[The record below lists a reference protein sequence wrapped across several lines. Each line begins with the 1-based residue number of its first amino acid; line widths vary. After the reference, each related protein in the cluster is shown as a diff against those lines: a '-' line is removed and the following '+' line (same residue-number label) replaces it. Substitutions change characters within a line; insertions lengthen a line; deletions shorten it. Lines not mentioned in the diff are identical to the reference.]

1 MLRWIRIEGLAVVAS
16 LELEFSDGLNVLTGE
31 TGAGKSLILSALGL
45 LGGGRPPK
53 DVVREDV
60 DRAVVEASFDTRGLP
75 ELEAELAE
83 RGLEGEAHELIVR
96 REVPHQGRGRCR
108 VSGVTVPVGILRELF
123 AGQLEISSQHDSQ
136 ALLRSEE
143 HGALLDRF
151 GKLDAERAAL
161 RRTFE
166 ALRALREEYDELGS
180 ASAERARRADFL
192 RFQIAEIEAA
202 ELEPGEFARVR
213 AERER
218 LRHAEQIQAV
228 LVSGSA
234 LLEGDPGTQNE
245 SGAGDAVGRA
255 EQLLRGVVAFD
266 AELEP
271 LVARLEAARVE
282 LHDLAATLR
291 DRGEGRGAD
300 AGALAALEERFRTL
314 EDLRRKYG
322 DAEEDVLA
330 QRAALAEELA
340 QLDHS
345 DDRREALEV
354 EIGSVHSE
362 LERRAGKLTRG
373 RSRAAKELAQ
383 RVSASLEALAL
394 PGAVFQVALEPMR
407 APEGMPCA
415 SAGGEHA
422 VFRFAANGESEPRP
436 LQRVASGGELSRLQ
450 LAIKGATRGAGSGM
464 SIVFDE
470 VDAGVGGRAADRVG
484 DALAE
489 LAQSHQVL
497 CITHLPQIAARGDRH
512 LRIEKRRVRGKQQTV
527 AVALSGRER
536 VEEIARMAGGE
547 GVTATTRRHAREL
560 LARPPSVGPKAPPA

>member
-16 LELEFSDGLNVLTGE
+16 LELEFSEGLNVLTGE
-31 TGAGKSLILSALGL
+31 TGAGKSLILAALGL
-45 LGGGRPPK
+45 LAGQRVPK

-60 DRAVVEASFDTRGLP
+60 DRAIVEASFDTTGLTV
-75 ELEAELAE
+75 LEAALAE

-96 REVPHQGRGRCR
+96 REVPQQGRGRCR

-151 GKLDAERAAL
+151 GKLEAERAAL

-166 ALRALREEYDELGS
+166 ALRSLREEYEALGT

-202 ELEPGEFARVR
+202 ELEAGEFERVR
-213 AERER
+213 GDRER
-218 LRHAEQIQAV
+218 LRHAEQIQSV
-228 LVSGSA
+228 LASCSA
-234 LLEGDPGTQNE
+234 LLEGDPSTQNE
-245 SGAGDAVGRA
+245 RGASDTVARA
-255 EQLLRGVVAFD
+255 EQQLRGVVAFD
-266 AELEP
+266 GALEP
-271 LVARLEAARVE
+271 FAARLEAVCAE
-282 LHDLAATLR
+282 LLDLAGTLR
-291 DRGEGRGAD
+291 DRGESRDAD
-300 AGALAALEERFRTL
+300 PGALAAVEERFRSL

-322 DAEEDVLA
+322 DDEDDILA
-330 QRAALAEELA
+330 QRGALAEELT

-354 EIGSVHSE
+354 EIGSVQGE
-362 LERRAGKLTRG
+362 LERRASKLTRG
-373 RSRAAKELAQ
+373 RRRAAKELGE
-383 RVSASLEALAL
+383 RVSGSLEALAL
-394 PGAVFQVALEPMR
+394 PGAVFQVALEPLR

-415 SAGGEHA
+415 SAGNEHA

-436 LQRVASGGELSRLQ
+436 LHRVASGGELSRLQ
-450 LAIKGATRGAGSGM
+450 LAIKGATRGAGGGM

-497 CITHLPQIAARGDRH
+497 CITHLPQIAARGKRH
-512 LRIEKRRVRGKQQTV
+512 VRIEKRRHRGRQQTV
-527 AVALSGRER
+527 AVTLSERER

-560 LARPPSVGPKAPPA
+560 LARPQHPSPKTPPA